1 MRRQFGIAKR
11 SFVMLAVTAAIG
23 SAIAF
28 QPREAAASEPFLAEI
43 RIFAGNFAPAGFA
56 KCDGQLLPI
65 SQNTAVF
72 ALIGTIYGGDGET
85 TFALPDLRGR
95 VAVHQGS
102 GPGLQPIQIGE
113 RGGANNHTLTVQ
125 QMPSHTHT
133 ATAIAKASGGTGNTS
148 DPTSARH
155 AKKNRTNIYDTG
167 AAADV
172 EMKADSVSVT
182 VANTGNG
189 QSFGIM
195 QPFLGVNYI
204 IALQGIFPSE
214 S

>member
-1 MRRQFGIAKR
+1 MRRQFGIAKK
-11 SFVMLAVTAAIG
+11 SFAMLAVTAAIG

-28 QPREAAASEPFLAEI
+28 QPREAVASEPFLAEI
-43 RIFAGNFAPAGFA
+43 RIFAGNFAPSGFA

-72 ALIGTIYGGDGET
+72 SLIGTIYGGDGET

-95 VAVHQGS
+95 VPVHQGS
-102 GPGLQPIQIGE
+102 GPGLQPIQLGQ
-113 RGGANNHTLTVQ
+113 RGGANNHVLTIPQMPVHTHSAIGTVQ
-125 QMPSHTHT
+125 
-133 ATAIAKASGGTGNTS
+133 ASGGTGNTS
-148 DPTSARH
+148 DPTDARH

-167 AAADV
+167 AAANV
-172 EMKADSVSVT
+172 VMKAGNVAVT
-182 VANTGNG
+182 IGNTGGG
-189 QSFGIM
+189 QSFGLM
-195 QPFLGVNYI
+195 QPFLGLNYI